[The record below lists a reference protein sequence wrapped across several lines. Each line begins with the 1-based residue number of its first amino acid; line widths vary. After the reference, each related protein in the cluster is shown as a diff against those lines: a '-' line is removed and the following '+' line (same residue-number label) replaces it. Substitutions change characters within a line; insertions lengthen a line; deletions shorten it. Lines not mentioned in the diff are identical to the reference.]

1 MKGLRARI
9 DYVLK
14 HNMTIQKVYKVVMS
28 AVFKTIG
35 VFFPINEKMI
45 LFNAHGRKFNDSPK
59 AIYQKML
66 EDKRF
71 KGYKFVW
78 ALDDPENYD
87 IPGCQKIRM
96 DTFKYFITALKSK
109 YWISCVNIERGLS
122 FKKKNTVYLNTWH
135 GTPLKYIGNAVNG
148 RSDFDFSNIDLF
160 CTAGQYEK
168 NLYIR
173 DFNVSEKAIID
184 SGLPRNDFL
193 YNYNSGQVDEI
204 KRKLKLPLN
213 KKIILYAPTWRDSS
227 DNGISYSIK
236 PPINF
241 IYWQEK
247 LSDDYIVLLRTH
259 AYTNKILGVNFNE
272 FIRDFSSYPEINDL
286 MIISDLLISDYSAT
300 IFDYSILEKP
310 ILCFGYD
317 YDQYKKERGLYID
330 LENELP
336 SGVIKTENELVNK
349 VLNMNYLNE
358 CNKAKAFKEKY
369 LEFGGEATKLCIDA
383 LLKRKE

>member
-272 FIRDFSSYPEINDL
+272 FIIDFSSYPEINDL